1 LRGVEKIG
9 GAETG
14 KMATVQMQ
22 IPKEWIRGLEDQT
35 TFLEVLSLGIEEYR
49 IRRAMS
55 LYQRG
60 VGSLGYVA
68 DVVGISERVLL
79 KESRQRGMLP
89 HYDDRFIEQD
99 LNQ

>member
-1 LRGVEKIG
+1 
-9 GAETG
+9 
-14 KMATVQMQ
+14 
-22 IPKEWIRGLEDQT
+22 
-35 TFLEVLSLGIEEYR
+35 
-49 IRRAMS
+49 MS

-60 VGSLGYVA
+60 EGSLGYVA

-79 KESRQRGMLP
+79 EESRQRGMLP

>member
-1 LRGVEKIG
+1 
-9 GAETG
+9 
-14 KMATVQMQ
+14 
-22 IPKEWIRGLEDQT
+22 LEDEKPGFSEKPGFFPRT
-35 TFLEVLSLGIEEYR
+35 IEM
-49 IRRAMS
+49 I
-55 LYQRG
+55 QRG
-60 VGSLGYVA
+60 EGSLGYVA